1 MQYTKQLKEQTKTT
15 RNTKTNIKI
24 NRSPEELQNLL
35 WTEIEQKLRFFVKS
49 TVEQI
54 LEVELAE
61 HLKAASYERRA
72 DRTGYRNGYYER
84 SLGTLHGNIP
94 DISVPRLREGSYE
107 YRVFD
112 RYQRRAGSIDQA
124 IGTLF
129 LNGVSTRK
137 LSWIAKELIG
147 TEVSHG
153 TVSNISAK
161 LSNEDLKQFQEKD
174 LKDDYRFLFFDGIS
188 AKVRKIGVEREM
200 LLCGLGIKF
209 DGTREIIGARLVSG
223 ESEKDWEAFLIDL
236 KSRGLSGKKLELIT
250 IDGNPGLIAALKTIF
265 PFKKRQRC
273 IAHKL
278 RNVAS
283 KVKRSYQSVCMGS
296 AKYIFAAPSRQEA
309 INRFQQWKLQWTI
322 TSESAVECL
331 EKDLDECLAYYR
343 FEKSVWKKIR
353 TTNIIERSF
362 REVRRRTRPMSI
374 ALSPQS
380 TERIFTN
387 ISKGLNENWKLNPIK
402 FTHKG

>member
-1 MQYTKQLKEQTKTT
+1 MQYTKQPTHKT
-15 RNTKTNIKI
+15 KI
-24 NRSPEELQNLL
+24 NNTTKINIHSNPEELQQLL
-35 WTEIEQKLRFFVKS
+35 WTEIEGKIRFFVKS
-49 TVEQI
+49 VVEQI

-61 HLKAASYERRA
+61 RLGAASYERRA
-72 DRTGYRNGYYER
+72 DRKGYRNGYYER
-84 SLGTLHGNIP
+84 SLGTLYG
-94 DISVPRLREGSYE
+94 DISGINVPRLREGSYE
-107 YRVFD
+107 YQVFD
-112 RYQRRAGSIDQA
+112 HYQRRAGTIDQA

-147 TEVSHG
+147 SSVSPA
-153 TVSNISAK
+153 TVSNISQV
-161 LSNEDLKQFQEKD
+161 LSNDDLKQFQEKD
-174 LKDDYRFLFFDGIS
+174 LHDEYRFLFFDGIS
-188 AKVRKIGVEREM
+188 SKVRKIGVERDI
-200 LLCGLGIKF
+200 LLCALGIKF
-209 DGTREIIGARLVSG
+209 DGTKEIIGARLASG

-278 RNVAS
+278 RNIAV
-283 KVKRSYQSVCMGS
+283 KVKRSHQEVCLQGVKLVFGAQS
-296 AKYIFAAPSRQEA
+296 RTEA
-309 INRFQQWKLQWTI
+309 IRRFKEWKSKWELYE
-322 TSESAVECL
+322 ESAVFCL
-331 EKDLDECLAYYR
+331 EKDLDECLTYYQ

-380 TERIFTN
+380 TERVFTG
-387 ISKGLNENWKLNPIK
+387 ISKGLNNNWKTNPIQ